1 MAMAR
6 SPSQM
11 LDVSGFGRGRR
22 SYVVGGQGRQF
33 AHEAGHGLDQRQELD
48 SGYPPGI

>member
-1 MAMAR
+1 MAR

-33 AHEAGHGLDQRQELD
+33 AREAGLWLSDQRQELD
-48 SGYPPGI
+48 SGYLVGI